1 MSAEAAIGAA
11 LDAVKSANSQVTDAL
26 LIAQGQQVEDGGSMD
41 TLDNDFGDELGM
53 GDDFAD
59 DELEIGDDFE
69 GVDAAS
75 GAENPIGREMKEDK
89 YLSAMRMVKEAQQD
103 GKISKDLLKQA
114 FATLR
119 N

>member
-1 MSAEAAIGAA
+1 
-11 LDAVKSANSQVTDAL
+11 
-26 LIAQGQQVEDGGSMD
+26 
-41 TLDNDFGDELGM
+41 
-53 GDDFAD
+53 
-59 DELEIGDDFE
+59 
-69 GVDAAS
+69 
-75 GAENPIGREMKEDK
+75 MKEDK